1 MRVARLSLS
10 DFRSYRELDLTLGP
24 RVTTLVG
31 PNGAGKT
38 NVVEAIRYLSIL
50 GSHRVSTDTPLIR
63 ATAATAVVR
72 AKVER
77 ADRAIIVEATIA
89 PGRTKGF
96 RLNGNPARA
105 REIAGLL
112 RTVVF
117 SPEDLELVKGDPS
130 GRRRF
135 LDELC
140 VALTP
145 TLAGDLVD
153 YDRVVR
159 QRTALLKGARGRGSA
174 PATLDVWDERLAEIG
189 ARVIRARYE
198 AVAALAPHVSAAYAD
213 LSAGSES
220 TFAYESLSIESPS
233 DDSPRPSDGFD
244 GDMAQ
249 RLLDAIG
256 RARSKELERGVCL
269 VGPHRDDLLVTLGG
283 MPARG
288 YASHGESWSAALAL
302 RLGTYDL
309 LTSAS
314 GPDSGD
320 DGEPVLILDDVF
332 AELDA
337 ARRRALAER
346 VAPAQQV
353 IVTAAVPAD
362 VPTSLVGDVL
372 FVGGGRVSRDG
383 AVSRG

>member
-1 MRVARLSLS
+1 MRVARLSLT

-38 NVVEAIRYLSIL
+38 NIVEAIRYLSIL
-50 GSHRVSTDTPLIR
+50 GSHRVSTDAPLIR
-63 ATAATAVVR
+63 ATAAAAVVR

-77 ADRAIIVEATIA
+77 AGRAMVVEATIS
-89 PGRTKGF
+89 PGRAKGY
-96 RLNGNPARA
+96 RLNGNPAKA
-105 REIAGLL
+105 REVAGLL

-117 SPEDLELVKGDPS
+117 SPEDLDLVKGDPS

-145 TLAGDLVD
+145 ALAGDLAD

-174 PATLDVWDERLAEIG
+174 PATLDVWDERQAELG
-189 ARVIRARYE
+189 ARVIRARLE
-198 AVAALAPHVSAAYAD
+198 AVTALAPHAAAAYAD
-213 LSAGSES
+213 LSSGGHS
-220 TFAYESLSIESPS
+220 TFAYESLSLDAPGSS
-233 DDSPRPSDGFD
+233 MGAQ
-244 GDMAQ
+244 GDLAQGDLAQ
-249 RLLDAIG
+249 RLLEAIV

-337 ARRRALAER
+337 GRRRALAER

-353 IVTAAVPAD
+353 IVTAAVLAD
-362 VPTSLVGDVL
+362 VPASLVGDVL
-372 FVGGGRVSRDG
+372 FVGGGRVGRDG
-383 AVSRG
+383 TAG

>member
-1 MRVARLSLS
+1 MRVARLSLT
-10 DFRSYRELDLTLGP
+10 DFRSYRELDLMLGP

-38 NVVEAIRYLSIL
+38 NIVEAIRYLSIL
-50 GSHRVSTDTPLIR
+50 GSHRVSTDVPLIR
-63 ATAATAVVR
+63 AGAAAAVVR

-77 ADRAIIVEATIA
+77 AGRAIVVEATIA
-89 PGRTKGF
+89 LGRAKGY
-96 RLNGNPARA
+96 RLGGNTAKA

-117 SPEDLELVKGDPS
+117 SPEDLDLVKGDPS

-140 VALTP
+140 VALAP
-145 TLAGDLVD
+145 PLAGDLAD

-159 QRTALLKGARGRGSA
+159 QKTALLKGARGRGSA
-174 PATLDVWDERLAEIG
+174 PATLDVWDERQAEIG
-189 ARVIRARYE
+189 ARIVRARLE
-198 AVAALAPHVSAAYAD
+198 AVTALAPHVSAAYAD
-213 LSAGSES
+213 LSAGGESE
-220 TFAYESLSIESPS
+220 FAYDSPS
-233 DDSPRPSDGFD
+233 IDAPGPRDGAEDDLAR
-244 GDMAQ
+244 
-249 RLLDAIG
+249 RLLEAIG
-256 RARSKELERGVCL
+256 KARPKELERGVCL

-314 GPDSGD
+314 GPDSGE

-362 VPTSLVGDVL
+362 VPASLVGDVL
-372 FVGGGRVSRDG
+372 FVGEGRVSRDG
-383 AVSRG
+383 AAD